1 MKNDIPNIPSHL
13 HISDS
18 NLLQYEFHHIAIKF
32 YHKISWYFKINLRR
46 LLLEDNFFSTQK
58 MHISEYAWKTCLL
71 WPIVANQ
78 KKKKLK

>member
-32 YHKISWYFKINLRR
+32 YQKISMEL
-46 LLLEDNFFSTQK
+46 
-58 MHISEYAWKTCLL
+58 
-71 WPIVANQ
+71 
-78 KKKKLK
+78 